1 MTQITLDPP
10 APAQVP
16 NSPEQRDVQFH
27 LHSYTNARLHEATG
41 PLVIERGEGIHVIDN
56 EGRRYIEAMSGLWS
70 VGVGFN
76 DKRLVQAA
84 IDQLHKLPFY
94 HTFTHKSHGPA
105 IDLAEKLVKMAS
117 PLTPGGMSKAFF
129 TNSGSEAN
137 DTAIKLIWY
146 RSNALGK
153 PEKKKLI
160 SRVRAYHGVTLASA
174 SLTGLPNNHR
184 SFDLPMPGVLH
195 TGSPHYWKEG
205 LPGETE
211 EAFATRRA
219 EELDALIQAEG
230 PDTIAAFWAEPVMG
244 AGGVVVPPATYWE
257 KIQAVLAKYDIL
269 FVADEVINGFG
280 RTGNMFACETYGIR
294 PDVLIVSKQLSSSYM
309 PIAALIANDRVLG
322 PVMDESAKIG
332 TLGHGFT
339 AGGHP
344 VATAV
349 SLECLRIIEE
359 EGLVENTRVQ
369 GARLLAGLHAMA
381 DHPLIG
387 EVRGVGMIAAIELVT
402 DKAAKKALDVPGKLG
417 LMVNA
422 ALQENGMIN
431 RAIVDAIAFCPP
443 MIISAEQI
451 DEMLAITKKSL
462 DQVAAQLGL

>member
-1 MTQITLDPP
+1 MKVGMHDTILT
-10 APAQVP
+10 AP
-16 NSPEQRDVQFH
+16 NSAEARDIRFH
-27 LHSYTNARLHEATG
+27 LHSYTNARLHEETG
-41 PLVIERGEGIHVIDN
+41 PLVIERGDGIYVFDS

-70 VGVGFN
+70 VGVGFSEQ
-76 DKRLVQAA
+76 RLVAAA
-84 IDQLHKLPFY
+84 IAQMTKLPFY

-105 IDLAEKLVKMAS
+105 IDLAEKLVTMTS

-129 TNSGSEAN
+129 CNSGSEAN

-146 RSNALGK
+146 RSNALGL
-153 PEKKKLI
+153 PAKKKLI
-160 SRVRAYHGVTLASA
+160 SRQRGYHGVTLASA

-184 SFDLPMPGVLH
+184 SFDLPIEGVLH
-195 TGSPHYWKEG
+195 TGSPHYWREA
-205 LPGETE
+205 LPGESE

-244 AGGVVVPPATYWE
+244 AGGVIVPPATYWD

-294 PDVLIVSKQLSSSYM
+294 PDILIVSKQLSSSYM
-309 PIAALIANDRVLG
+309 PIAALIANERVLG
-322 PVMDESAKIG
+322 PVMDESARIG

-359 EGLVENTRVQ
+359 DGLVDNAALQ
-369 GARLLAGLHAMA
+369 GERLRAGLAALA

-387 EVRGVGMIAAIELVT
+387 QVRGVGLIAAVELVI
-402 DKAAKKALDVPGKLG
+402 DKEARTALDVPGKLG
-417 LMVNA
+417 GLVNK
-422 ALQENGMIN
+422 ALQDNGVIC
-431 RAIVDAIAFCPP
+431 RAVVDAICFCPP
-443 MIISAEQI
+443 MIITAVQI
-451 DEMLAITKKSL
+451 DALLAAFSAAL
-462 DQVAAQLGL
+462 DRVAADLGL